1 MFGSLVGS
9 VVQKES
15 GGGRSAGLE
24 MCLRISQVEREKCDE
39 ERVKYTWTCYSLF
52 NASRKNCN
60 EKETKKSLVCRLVSQ
75 LIFNNLVPIHVP

>member
-24 MCLRISQVEREKCDE
+24 MCLRISRVERQKCDE
-39 ERVKYTWTCYSLF
+39 ERVKYAWTCYSLF

-60 EKETKKSLVCRLVSQ
+60 EKETKKVISLQISFS
-75 LIFNNLVPIHVP
+75 INI